1 MTRPRLEP
9 VTRALII
16 AAALA
21 AAPLYAHAENLFSD
35 PQWASLASD
44 RRAARVGDILTVVV
58 YQSAEARN
66 AAQNAGN
73 KDRSFRGSLVGGA
86 IEESADLSLDGQ
98 YSGRGETR
106 RSESFV
112 TQISVRV
119 ESVLENGDYS
129 VAGEQVMNV
138 NGEETTIRVRGRV
151 RPADISRSNQVL
163 STRVA
168 DAQID
173 YDGRGFVSR
182 NARPGIVHRI
192 FSLLGLAG

>member
-1 MTRPRLEP
+1 MT
-9 VTRALII
+9 
-16 AAALA
+16 LA
-21 AAPLYAHAENLFSD
+21 AAPFCAHSENLFSD

-58 YQSAEARN
+58 YQTAEARN
-66 AAQNAGN
+66 AAQNDGA
-73 KDRSFRGSLVGGA
+73 KDRTFQGSITGGA
-86 IEESADLSLDGQ
+86 IEETADLSLDGQ
-98 YSGRGETR
+98 YRGRGETR

-119 ESVLENGDYS
+119 ESVLENGDYG

-151 RPADISRSNQVL
+151 RPADISRGNQVL
-163 STRVA
+163 STRIA
-168 DAQID
+168 DAEID

-182 NARPGIVHRI
+182 NARPGLVHRL

>member
-1 MTRPRLEP
+1 MNEPLRTRL
-9 VTRALII
+9 ALFITVMM
-16 AAALA
+16 LA
-21 AAPLYAHAENLFSD
+21 AAPFCAHSENLFSD

-58 YQSAEARN
+58 YQTAEARN
-66 AAQNAGN
+66 AAQNDGA
-73 KDRSFRGSLVGGA
+73 KDRSFQGSITGGT
-86 IEESADLSLDGQ
+86 IEETADLSLDGQ

-119 ESVLENGDYS
+119 ESVLENGDYG

-151 RPADISRSNQVL
+151 RPADISRGNQVL
-163 STRVA
+163 STRIA

-182 NARPGIVHRI
+182 NARPGLVHRL